1 MPIVHD
7 RDSSNFCNLNSWVL
21 KICMMLQKPLKRHQI
36 NQVKGVVDVLNNPLG
51 VVGGVEP

>member
-1 MPIVHD
+1 
-7 RDSSNFCNLNSWVL
+7 
-21 KICMMLQKPLKRHQI
+21 MMLQKPLKRHQI